1 MHERSAEL
9 DLLLLALRRRL
20 TDTHR
25 DRGGAPPPGT
35 RPRLVL
41 MRATIDT
48 APFERYFSA
57 VPGGVSVVDVPG
69 RAHPVRRLT
78 LEDVRISR
86 QTYVRPT

>member
-20 TDTHR
+20 TDTRR
-25 DRGGAPPPGT
+25 DRGGASPPGT

-41 MRATIDT
+41 MSATIDT

-57 VPGGVSVVDVPG
+57 VSGGVSVVDVPG